1 MLENLDLSK
10 KVSKE
15 DFNKIMDDLG
25 ERLGRAQRLSRDAKK
40 PVIIIFEGWRGARR
54 SSIINT
60 MMQEMDA
67 RGFNVYSSV
76 HMVKRIISNRFSLSF
91 GSIYLL

>member
-40 PVIIIFEGWRGARR
+40 ACNYYF
-54 SSIINT
+54 
-60 MMQEMDA
+60 
-67 RGFNVYSSV
+67 
-76 HMVKRIISNRFSLSF
+76 
-91 GSIYLL
+91 